1 MRPGNAG
8 GIPKGVRDHCETPQ
22 SYRMAQAEA
31 SPFALPKRPLRAE
44 VFRAADEPGPFPGR
58 RGSRQEA
65 DDPDQVPLT
74 SGTEQKKE
82 NVRTLGG
89 AFVPAGGGNR
99 TGHLTGVHGKGTRQ
113 GTRSATFR
121 TVSWSVYESR

>member
-65 DDPDQVPLT
+65 DDPDQLPLT
-74 SGTEQKKE
+74 AGTEQKKE

-89 AFVPAGGGNR
+89 AFVAAGGAEPHR
-99 TGHLTGVHGKGTRQ
+99 PFDRRSRQ
-113 GTRSATFR
+113 GYKAGNPFR
-121 TVSWSVYESR
+121 NLSHRLMERL